1 MTDDKTLL
9 RKRILLED
17 LTAAK
22 LKLQT
27 LQDAARKEA
36 QGLGEVAQYL
46 KRGVV
51 RGQVTALTALAE
63 HLSGKLPE
71 LLQAWEDACDEKAML
86 QRMLSDIGIVVTD

>member
-1 MTDDKTLL
+1 
-9 RKRILLED
+9 LLED
-17 LTAAK
+17 YRAAK
-22 LKLQT
+22 HKLHT

-46 KRGVV
+46 KRG
-51 RGQVTALTALAE
+51 GQATALTALAE

-86 QRMLSDIGIVVTD
+86 QRMLSDIGIVVAD

>member
-36 QGLGEVAQYL
+36 QALGEVAHYL
-46 KRGVV
+46 KRS
-51 RGQVTALTALAE
+51 QVLR
-63 HLSGKLPE
+63 
-71 LLQAWEDACDEKAML
+71 DAPVF
-86 QRMLSDIGIVVTD
+86 RN